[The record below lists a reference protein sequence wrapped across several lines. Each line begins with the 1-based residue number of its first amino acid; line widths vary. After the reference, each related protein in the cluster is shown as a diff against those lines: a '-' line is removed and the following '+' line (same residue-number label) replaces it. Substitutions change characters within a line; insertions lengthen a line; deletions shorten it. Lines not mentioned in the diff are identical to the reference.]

1 MLNKRNVCILILF
14 IFFKIF
20 NFIVLLVNFNIEI
33 YIILYLVLIK
43 ICFSEILIF
52 CFLNIEKNV
61 ISLYNVIDVFLIMY
75 YDLK

>member
-1 MLNKRNVCILILF
+1 MIVLNIYILILF

-20 NFIVLLVNFNIEI
+20 NFIVLLVNFNIKI